1 MPKGKSRT
9 ECEGELATDHCM
21 KEAPLQV
28 PAAAEA
34 IREQEWFAEDVE
46 MEIRSLGW
54 LKVLFVPC

>member
-1 MPKGKSRT
+1 
-9 ECEGELATDHCM
+9 M

-54 LKVLFVPC
+54 LKALFVPC